1 MNGNP
6 KTLSFADAYGLELI
20 ANNPK
25 GDDWSVIIANL
36 SDNAR
41 EIAQAMITDSGPREA
56 RLTAK
61 DLLSFASKTAGS
73 SCSD

>member
-1 MNGNP
+1 MNGNS

-20 ANNPK
+20 AKNPK

-41 EIAQAMITDSGPREA
+41 EIAQAMLDDSGPRDA
-56 RLTAK
+56 RSAAK
-61 DLLSFASKTAGS
+61 DLLTFASKTPATT
-73 SCSD
+73 CRD